1 MTQREAER
9 SGVIA
14 EVVAGR
20 MRQVRA
26 SQVLGLSC
34 RQVKRLVRAWRQHG
48 AAGLR
53 SGHRGRPGNRRYP
66 EVLREQVLALA
77 RERYADFGPTLL
89 GEYLVS
95 QHQIQLSPETLRQWL
110 IQAGLWV
117 IKQRKRNAHRARDRR
132 PRFGELVQV
141 DGSPHDWL
149 EGRGPRC
156 TMIVFIDDA
165 TSQVLYARLV
175 PAETTQAYFDGIH
188 AHLTRF
194 GRPLAYYSDRHSI
207 FRINGQTRVKD
218 GQTQV
223 ERALQALNIELI
235 CANSPQA
242 KGRVERVHQT
252 FQDRFVKALR
262 LADIDTIEAAD
273 ALLQTYLPDH
283 NTRFAKPPRCPEDAH
298 RPLHCDDRTLARIL
312 SPHHERTVNRQGA
325 IRFEGDA
332 LQINAPYT
340 RRMIGQRLTLIVERQ
355 AISLWHGDQCIPYT
369 QFNLGQWHHHVQ
381 DRKALDAHLDQRTAT
396 HAPVK
401 PTPHHPWR
409 RFVEHPPRQWTTPQK
424 GTSLSGT
431 TRGHF

>member
-34 RQVKRLVRAWRQHG
+34 RQVKRLVQAWRLQG

-53 SGHRGRPGNRRYP
+53 SKRRGLPGNRRYP
-66 EVLREQVLALA
+66 QALREQVLALA
-77 RERYADFGPTLL
+77 RERYTDFGPTLL
-89 GEYLVS
+89 GEYLAS
-95 QHQIQLSPETLRQWL
+95 QHQIQLSTETLRQWL
-110 IQAGLWV
+110 IQAGDRSP
-117 IKQRKRNAHRARDRR
+117 KQRKRCLHRARDRR
-132 PRFGELVQV
+132 PRLGELVQI

-165 TSQVLYARLV
+165 TSQVLYARMV

-194 GRPLAYYSDRHSI
+194 GRPQAYYSDRHSI
-207 FRINGQTRVKD
+207 FRINSQIRATS

-273 ALLQTYLPDH
+273 ALLQSYLATH
-283 NTRFAKPPRCPEDAH
+283 NARFAKPPRCPEDAH
-298 RPLHCDDRTLARIL
+298 WPLHCDERTLTRIL

-325 IRFEGDA
+325 IRFDGDA

-340 RRMIGQRLTLIVERQ
+340 RRMIGQRLTVIVERQ
-355 AISLWHGDQCIPYT
+355 AISLWRGDQCIPYT
-369 QFNLGQWHHHVQ
+369 RFNLCQWHHHVQ
-381 DRKALDAHLDQRTAT
+381 DRKALDAHLDQRLAT
-396 HAPVK
+396 HTPVK
-401 PTPHHPWR
+401 PAPHHPWR
-409 RFVEHPPRQWTTPQK
+409 RFVEHPPRQWITP
-424 GTSLSGT
+424 
-431 TRGHF
+431 